1 MLNQNGGECVNQV
14 VELGIVPV
22 DEMEFY
28 VVTENGEITTI
39 TVLTRMTA
47 YDIFTKW
54 AELNNVQNVTFIEVY
69 IESPDAVTIEG
80 ELVTQHIPGNY
91 FIRHLTLSQEFYA
104 YKEGEHGQLLVEALM
119 NTFNSMFYADEFNLI
134 LLP

>member
-1 MLNQNGGECVNQV
+1 MFIQNGGEGEHQD
-14 VELGIVPV
+14 VELVTVLV

-28 VVTENGEITTI
+28 VVTENGEIAAKTI
-39 TVLTRMTA
+39 LTHMTA
-47 YDIFTKW
+47 YDVFTKW
-54 AELNNVQNVTFIEVY
+54 AELNNIQNVTFIEAY
-69 IESPDAVTIEG
+69 IEAPDAVTIED

-91 FIRHLTLSQEFYA
+91 FIRHITLSQEFYA

-119 NTFNSMFYADEFNLI
+119 NTFNNMFYADEFNLI